1 MDGDRKDSEDQ
12 NKNKELKN
20 SEEVK
25 EQIET
30 EKSEEAGRPLAE
42 VFPKQEHSNIDKAKK
57 AREENRT
64 AEALELYKK
73 EIQHLIQ
80 EIKDESM
87 VAEVKNKLKRQCSI
101 YLSEAETLQKE
112 LKDKNGD
119 GEKDENEEEEEEIAC
134 KESEDHQ
141 VERLVNGIN
150 LSCTELYNCSM
161 FYFVLFLL
169 LLFSVTTIILYVFPI
184 GISKQEFILFFKL
197 GF

>member
-1 MDGDRKDSEDQ
+1 MC
-12 NKNKELKN
+12 
-20 SEEVK
+20 
-25 EQIET
+25 
-30 EKSEEAGRPLAE
+30 
-42 VFPKQEHSNIDKAKK
+42 EHM
-57 AREENRT
+57 
-64 AEALELYKK
+64 LLYTYMCSFL
-73 EIQHLIQ
+73 Q
-80 EIKDESM
+80 DESM

-150 LSCTELYNCSM
+150 LSCTELYSCSM

-169 LLFSVTTIILYVFPI
+169 LLLSVTTIILYVFPI